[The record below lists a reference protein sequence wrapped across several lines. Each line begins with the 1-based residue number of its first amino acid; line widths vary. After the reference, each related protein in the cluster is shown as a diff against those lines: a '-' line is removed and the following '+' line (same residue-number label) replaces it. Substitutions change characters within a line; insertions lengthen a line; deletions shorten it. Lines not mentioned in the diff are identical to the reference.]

1 MFNTLKER
9 DRADQC
15 ESCDYR
21 AGCTVRAAYDG
32 SSKATLEPVRRTLAA
47 MLTHLR
53 IKNFKA
59 WEDTGDMRLAPLT
72 VVFGTNSSGKSSL
85 GHLLLAL
92 KQTAQSTD
100 RKRALHLGDGN
111 TLIDLGTFDDCLFGH
126 AADRSLEFTL
136 RWRLPEKV
144 VVRNAAAR
152 DEAYEGNVMELRAA
166 IGRDKANQ
174 PQTSQFRYRLLQDSH
189 ERLKIIHARKE
200 SAGTLSSEPLKLV
213 HAVGR
218 KWPVEP
224 PERFYR
230 FTDRTLLRYQ
240 NADFLAEFALET
252 ERLLSHFY
260 YLGPLRKYPQRQYG
274 WAGDTPPDVGKL
286 GEQTIGAI
294 LSAARDNRLLN
305 RAPRKPLKRFDAFIA
320 SWLKDLGVID
330 SFEIKPVAD
339 GRKEY
344 EVLIRTHPGT
354 AQVKLTD
361 VGFGVSQVLP
371 ALVQAFYAP
380 PGSVVWME
388 QPEIHLHPL
397 AQANLADAFISAVH
411 AGEGGQSRETQLIVE
426 SHSEHFLTRLQ
437 RRVAEQVIR
446 PDDVAIYYV
455 NRRGPAA
462 ELEPLPVDM
471 FGEIVNWPPNFFGDE
486 MGDIAA
492 RARAAADLRK
502 RQKLR
507 AA

>member
-1 MFNTLKER
+1 
-9 DRADQC
+9 
-15 ESCDYR
+15 
-21 AGCTVRAAYDG
+21 
-32 SSKATLEPVRRTLAA
+32 

-59 WEDTGDMRLAPLT
+59 WQDTGDMRLAPLT

-92 KQTAQSTD
+92 KQTVQSTD
-100 RKRALHLGDGN
+100 RKRALHLGDKN
-111 TLIDLGTFDDCLFGH
+111 TLVDLGTFDDCLFGH
-126 AADRSLEFTL
+126 AAERALEFTL
-136 RWRLPEKV
+136 RWRLPEALV
-144 VVRNAAAR
+144 VHNAAVRN
-152 DEAYEGNVMELRAA
+152 EVYEGNAMELRTT
-166 IGRDKANQ
+166 IGRDKVGQ
-174 PQTSQFRYRLLQDSH
+174 PQTNEFRYRLLHDAK
-189 ERLKIIHARKE
+189 ERLKIVHARKD
-200 SAGTLSSEPLKLV
+200 SAGSLTSDPLKLV

-252 ERLLSHFY
+252 ERLLSQFY
-260 YLGPLRKYPQRQYG
+260 YLGPLREYPQRQYG

-286 GEQTIGAI
+286 GEQTIAAI
-294 LSAARDNRLLN
+294 LSAARDDRRLN
-305 RAPRKPLKRFDAFIA
+305 RGPRKPLKRFDEFIA
-320 SWLKDLGVID
+320 GWLKALGVID

-339 GRKEY
+339 GRKEF
-344 EVLIRTHPGT
+344 E
-354 AQVKLTD
+354 
-361 VGFGVSQVLP
+361 VSQVLP

-397 AQANLADAFISAVH
+397 AQANLADAFISAVQ
-411 AGEGGQSRETQLIVE
+411 AGEGGQPRETQLIIE

-437 RRVAEQVIR
+437 RRVAEEVIR
-446 PDDVAIYYV
+446 PEDVAIYYV
-455 NRRGPAA
+455 KRKGPAA

-471 FGEIVNWPPNFFGDE
+471 FGEITNWPPNFFGDE

-492 RARAAADLRK
+492 RARAAADLRQ
-502 RQKLR
+502 RQVRR

>member
-1 MFNTLKER
+1 
-9 DRADQC
+9 
-15 ESCDYR
+15 
-21 AGCTVRAAYDG
+21 
-32 SSKATLEPVRRTLAA
+32 

-59 WEDTGDMRLAPLT
+59 WQDTGDMRLAPLT

-92 KQTAQSTD
+92 KQTVQSTD
-100 RKRALHLGDGN
+100 RKRALHLGDEN
-111 TLIDLGTFDDCLFGH
+111 TLVDLGTFDDCLFGH
-126 AADRSLEFTL
+126 APDRALEFTL
-136 RWRLPEKV
+136 RWRLPEPM
-144 VVRNAAAR
+144 VVRNAAGR
-152 DEAYEGNVMELRAA
+152 DEAYEGNAMELRAA
-166 IGRDKANQ
+166 IGRDKVGQ
-174 PQTSQFRYRLLQDSH
+174 PQTNEFGYRLMQDAR
-189 ERLKIIHARKE
+189 ERLKIVHARKDN
-200 SAGTLSSEPLKLV
+200 AGSLTSQPLKLV

-252 ERLLSHFY
+252 ERLLSQFF
-260 YLGPLRKYPQRQYG
+260 YLGPLRNYPRRQYG

-286 GEQTIGAI
+286 GEQTIAAI
-294 LSAARDNRLLN
+294 LSAARDDRRLN
-305 RAPRKPLKRFDAFIA
+305 RGPRKPLKRFDEFIA
-320 SWLKDLGVID
+320 GWLKALGVID
-330 SFEIKPVAD
+330 NFEIKPVAD

-344 EVLIRTHPGT
+344 EVLVRTHPGT

-397 AQANLADAFISAVH
+397 AQANLADAFISAVQ
-411 AGEGGQSRETQLIVE
+411 AGEDGQPRETQLIIE

-437 RRVAEQVIR
+437 RRVAEEVIR
-446 PDDVAIYYV
+446 PEDVAIYYV
-455 NRRGPAA
+455 KRKGPAA

-471 FGEIVNWPPNFFGDE
+471 FGEITNWPPNFFGDE

-492 RARAAADLRK
+492 RVRAAADLRK
-502 RQKLR
+502 RQGRR